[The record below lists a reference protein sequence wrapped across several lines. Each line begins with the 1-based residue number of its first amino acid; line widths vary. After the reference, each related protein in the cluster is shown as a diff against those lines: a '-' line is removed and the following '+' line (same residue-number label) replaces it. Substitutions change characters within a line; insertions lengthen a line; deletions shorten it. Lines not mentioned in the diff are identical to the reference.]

1 MNWILKKISNSKF
14 GNNINKFIAKKFPS
28 KLEQANSKYISC
40 HGLPIDKNNL
50 KKNYM
55 VCPDCN
61 FHHYLSPTSRYNMW
75 FGQNNW
81 LEIKSA
87 EPSPDPY
94 HWKDTKK
101 YIDRLK
107 DAKKN
112 TGQDN
117 AILSCEAKINNID
130 VVVSA
135 VDFKFIGGSIS
146 MAEGENVLAAVQRAI
161 EKKVPY
167 IFVSASGGMRM
178 MTNILSLMQMTR
190 MTIAINELKAAGLFF
205 GVVVTSPTTGGLSAS
220 IVSLSDICWAESG
233 AVYAFAGRRIVQAQ
247 TPGEL
252 PENFQTVEWARD
264 KSGQIDLVLDRK
276 DIYPTIGK
284 ILSILLKKNSV
295 VISSI
300 ENETSE
306 DSQSLTKAAS

>member
-14 GNNINKFIAKKFPS
+14 GNNVNKFIAKKFPT
-28 KLEQANSKYISC
+28 KLEQTNSKYISC
-40 HGLPIDKNNL
+40 HGMPTDKRSL
-50 KKNYM
+50 EKNDM
-55 VCPDCN
+55 VCPQCN
-61 FHHYLSPTSRYNMW
+61 FHHYISPTNRYNMW
-75 FGQNNW
+75 FGKNNW

-94 HWKDTKK
+94 KWEDTKK

-107 DAKKN
+107 SAKKT
-112 TGQDN
+112 TGQAN
-117 AILSCEAKINNID
+117 AILSCEAKIDNID
-130 VVVSA
+130 VVMSA

-146 MAEGENVLAAVQRAI
+146 MAEGENVLTSVQRAI
-161 EKKVPY
+161 EKKIPY

-205 GVVVTSPTTGGLSAS
+205 GVVITSPTTGGLSAS

-233 AVYAFAGRRIVQAQ
+233 ATYAFAGKRIVQAQ

-252 PENFQTVEWARD
+252 PENFQTAEWARD

-276 DIYPTIGK
+276 DIYPSISK
-284 ILSILLKKNSV
+284 ILSILLKKNSAIKTV
-295 VISSI
+295 
-300 ENETSE
+300 ENETTESNTA
-306 DSQSLTKAAS
+306 LTKAS